1 MSVALNSKSSPVMS
15 EKDDSKDV
23 VVGSIFSEERS
34 EETVHF
40 SDKGLLF
47 YNPNS
52 DESQIK
58 KQLMQLGNVRVFSRS
73 SQVTQYYKEKTKD
86 IER

>member
-1 MSVALNSKSSPVMS
+1 MNY
-15 EKDDSKDV
+15 
-23 VVGSIFSEERS
+23 

-40 SDKGLLF
+40 SDKGLLY

-73 SQVTQYYKEKTKD
+73 SQVTQYYKEKNIKMVAD
-86 IER
+86 YYFGKISERLYNGMYNYIVEIDD